1 MDNQQVI
8 IETFQTTNSTVQTAS
23 LLNLPYRAVLATL
36 QRKSILGR
44 RKSPRKKLSFDLDF
58 FQTIDSEAKAYYLG
72 LFKADG
78 YLDKSRNRF
87 EIRLQLKDRELI
99 DKFCYIL
106 DLPPTYAN
114 IVKARRPEQ
123 QDSIS
128 WSFRNEQFTSHLSD
142 LKTPQILKRIP
153 SHLAHH
159 FIRGYFDGDGTIAY
173 RNRSKNKIRY
183 QFALVGS
190 PNDDSVLRYFNELV
204 GQRFTQIHVDKR
216 SNLPFL
222 NTQSKELLLDLKDF
236 LYENAT
242 IYLGRK
248 HQKFVDMKFH
258 YSTSTTT
265 RETSQVD
272 EDIV

>member
-58 FQTIDSEAKAYYLG
+58 FETIDSEAKAYYLG

-78 YLDKSRNRF
+78 YIDKSKNRF

-106 DLPPTYAN
+106 DLPLTYTN
-114 IVKARRPEQ
+114 IIKARRPEQ

-128 WSFRNEQFTSHLSD
+128 
-142 LKTPQILKRIP
+142 
-153 SHLAHH
+153 
-159 FIRGYFDGDGTIAY
+159 
-173 RNRSKNKIRY
+173 
-183 QFALVGS
+183 
-190 PNDDSVLRYFNELV
+190 
-204 GQRFTQIHVDKR
+204 
-216 SNLPFL
+216 
-222 NTQSKELLLDLKDF
+222 
-236 LYENAT
+236 
-242 IYLGRK
+242 
-248 HQKFVDMKFH
+248 
-258 YSTSTTT
+258 
-265 RETSQVD
+265 
-272 EDIV
+272 